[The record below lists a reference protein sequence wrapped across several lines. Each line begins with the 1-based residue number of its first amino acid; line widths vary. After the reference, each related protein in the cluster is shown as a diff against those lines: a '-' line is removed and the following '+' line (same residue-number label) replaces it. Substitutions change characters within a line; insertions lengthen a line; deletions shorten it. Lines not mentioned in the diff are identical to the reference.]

1 MSRQV
6 SKKNKCRFYIKEGID
21 ESYFTVL
28 EFQASA
34 LQNWKKKTSFVL
46 AHKANP
52 KLPTTMTND
61 A

>member
-1 MSRQV
+1 MRAISLSLNFKPQLCKIELK
-6 SKKNKCRFYIKEGID
+6 KKN
-21 ESYFTVL
+21 
-28 EFQASA
+28 
-34 LQNWKKKTSFVL
+34 KKTSFVL

>member
-1 MSRQV
+1 MRAISLSLNFKPQLC
-6 SKKNKCRFYIKEGID
+6 KIG
-21 ESYFTVL
+21 
-28 EFQASA
+28 
-34 LQNWKKKTSFVL
+34 KKKISFVF

>member
-1 MSRQV
+1 MRAISLSLNFKPQLCKIEF
-6 SKKNKCRFYIKEGID
+6 KKK
-21 ESYFTVL
+21 
-28 EFQASA
+28 Q
-34 LQNWKKKTSFVL
+34 KTSFVL